1 MGNDKKNTE
10 KEDLQ
15 LKLEIS
21 DTNSELVEKLD
32 KIIEKELEKE

>member
-1 MGNDKKNTE
+1 MEKEKTE
-10 KEDLQ
+10 KEDLE

-21 DTNSELVEKLD
+21 DTNSELVEKLN